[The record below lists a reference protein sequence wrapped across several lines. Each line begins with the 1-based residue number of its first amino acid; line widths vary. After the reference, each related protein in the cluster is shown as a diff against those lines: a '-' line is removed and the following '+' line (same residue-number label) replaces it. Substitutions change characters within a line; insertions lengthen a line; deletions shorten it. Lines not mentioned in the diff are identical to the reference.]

1 MTIAET
7 MNRGDLKLDAPRNLT
22 PEQKKLWDAA
32 YNPKNDA
39 LEKANLTGKDLVR
52 WKYQRY
58 VKDYLRCIASVDDG
72 VGRMLAYLKE
82 TGLDKNTIVI
92 YCSDQGFYLGEHG
105 WFDKRWMYEESLRTP
120 LLIRWPGVI
129 KAGSRNGDIVSPVD
143 FAGTFCEIAGID
155 APTDLHGR
163 SMASILKGQTPKDW
177 RKSFY
182 YHYYEYP
189 GYHWVRRHF
198 GVADGRYKL
207 IRFYE
212 QDVDQW
218 ELFDLKTDPNEMK
231 SVYGTAEYAVVQNR
245 LSRQLALHRKELKV
259 PEEDPPQSVVKRMP
273 PRTRKPTTP
282 K

>member
-1 MTIAET
+1 
-7 MNRGDLKLDAPRNLT
+7 
-22 PEQKKLWDAA
+22 
-32 YNPKNDA
+32 
-39 LEKANLTGKDLVR
+39 
-52 WKYQRY
+52 
-58 VKDYLRCIASVDDG
+58 
-72 VGRMLAYLKE
+72 MLAYLKE
-82 TGLDKNTIVI
+82 SGLDKDTIVI

-129 KAGSRNGDIVSPVD
+129 EPGRRNGDIVSPVD

-155 APTDLHGR
+155 APKDLHGR
-163 SMASILKGQTPKDW
+163 SMTSILKGKTPKDW

-189 GYHWVRRHF
+189 GYHWVRRHY

-218 ELFDLKTDPNEMK
+218 ELFDLKKDPHEMK
-231 SVYGTAEYAVVQNR
+231 SIYGTAEYAVVQNR
-245 LSRQLALHRKELKV
+245 LTQQLALHRQELAV
-259 PEEDPPQSVVKRMP
+259 PEEDPPQSVVERLP
-273 PRTRKPTTP
+273 PRTRKPTAP